1 MRQAERRT
9 VTVIVMKK
17 MTGER
22 GQGKGSASRSREP
35 DSAWLFLQNLVLV
48 GLIQP
53 RTDELKRFILTS
65 PPAGPKAS

>member
-9 VTVIVMKK
+9 VIVMKR
-17 MTGER
+17 MTGRR
-22 GQGKGSASRSREP
+22 GQAKGSARRTNEA
-35 DSAWLFLQNLVLV
+35 DAAWLFLQNLVLV

-65 PPAGPKAS
+65 PPVGPKVS